1 MNRRL
6 DTLLPVA
13 ICAVSGLFKVVVMV
27 GLVAMLL
34 ACTEGATPTTPVS
47 LSGKISV
54 PDGVQS
60 DGAKVTVNL
69 YHAWALEGPLR
80 HPVEFIESFE
90 TSVGQYSHSFAYP
103 VEQGEGLLVYAWL
116 DLDADGVHCTPTVR
130 DDRAGLSVVQEFPAA
145 EVTADIRLDVPCAGP
160 DWFYPPAP
168 N

>member
-6 DTLLPVA
+6 CALLSVTT
-13 ICAVSGLFKVVVMV
+13 CAVPGLFKVVVVV
-27 GLVAMLL
+27 GFFAMLL
-34 ACTEGATPTTPVS
+34 ACAEGETPTTPVS
-47 LSGKISV
+47 LSGEISV

-60 DGAKVTVNL
+60 DGVKVTVNL
-69 YHAWALEGPLR
+69 YHAWALEGQLR

-90 TSVGQYSHSFAYP
+90 TSVGQYSHSFDYP
-103 VEQGEGLLVYAWL
+103 VEKGEGLLVYAWL

-145 EVTADIRLDVPCAGP
+145 EVTADVRLDVPCAGP